1 MNFFQFLKKFSTEEA
16 CIQHFINIRY
26 PQGAVCNHC
35 GNKTTYRRGLSKNF
49 DCKKCNNTFSI
60 FKGTIFEKS
69 DTDLRKWFFAIHL
82 FLNGKKGISG
92 LQLQREIGVTYKTAW
107 RMLQKIREAM
117 GNDKDD
123 NDDDFTGLM
132 QGIIEADETYV
143 GGKEENK
150 HEHKKGKSAKS
161 IILGLINRDKK
172 LAKAFHVES
181 TKYYDLAEKIMKTTA
196 IGSTLI
202 TDEHASYK
210 MLKLYYKHLSINHSK
225 GEYVKEGNKEV
236 HTNGIENFWSTF
248 KRGVYG
254 IYHHVSKQHLQKYIN
269 EFCFRYNNRENE
281 NSFDLVLANSIGKN
295 TKRVK
300 FDF

>member
-16 CIQHFINIRY
+16 CIKHFINVRY
-26 PQGAVCNHC
+26 LQGAVCNHC

-132 QGIIEADETYV
+132 QGIVEADETYL

-161 IILGLINRDKK
+161 VILGLINRDKK

-181 TKYYDLAEKIMKTTA
+181 VKYFNLAEKIMNNVA

-225 GEYVKEGNKEV
+225 GEYVKKGKKEI

-248 KRGVYG
+248 KRGIYG

-281 NSFDLVLANSIGKN
+281 NSFDLVLANSINKSV
-295 TKRVK
+295 KRVK